1 MRFSTE
7 NKPLSSFNFSSLTD
21 IVMLLLIFFLLSS
34 QFVMQT
40 GVKVKLPGSKSNEPL
55 TTSNL
60 SVTITN
66 DGTVYIGTE
75 VTALSELPMKFS
87 MIKAA
92 DKDNNLIIRAD
103 KTVPIEMVIKV
114 IDAARSAGIDKF
126 IIETEKDRLN

>member
-1 MRFSTE
+1 M
-7 NKPLSSFNFSSLTD
+7 TD

-87 MIKAA
+87 ILKQS
-92 DKDNNLIIRAD
+92 DKENNLIIRAD

>member
-1 MRFSTE
+1 MKFSTE

-66 DGTVYIGTE
+66 EGTVYIGTE

-87 MIKAA
+87 IMKQA

>member
-1 MRFSTE
+1 MKFSTE

-60 SVTITN
+60 SVTITG

-87 MIKAA
+87 ILKQS
-92 DKDNNLIIRAD
+92 DKENNLIIRAD

>member
-1 MRFSTE
+1 MKFSTE

-60 SVTITN
+60 SVTVTS
-66 DGTVYIGTE
+66 DGSVYLGTE
-75 VTALSELPMKFS
+75 PTAMSELSIKLS
-87 MIKAA
+87 MLKQN
-92 DKDNNLIIRAD
+92 DKENNLIIKAD
-103 KTVPIEMVIKV
+103 KIVPIEMVIKV
-114 IDAARSAGIDKF
+114 IDAARSAGIEKF
-126 IIETEKDRLN
+126 IIETEKERL

>member
-1 MRFSTE
+1 MKFSTE

-60 SVTITN
+60 SVTITS
-66 DGTVYIGTE
+66 DGAIYLGTE
-75 VTALSELPMKFS
+75 PAAISELSIKLS
-87 MIKAA
+87 MLKQS
-92 DKDNNLIIRAD
+92 DKENNLIIKAD
-103 KTVPIEMVIKV
+103 KVVPIEMVIKV
-114 IDAARSAGIDKF
+114 IDAARSAGIDRF
-126 IIETEKDRLN
+126 IIETEKERL